1 MEKERTNVLFMH
13 VLSGVFIEKQII
25 EEMDSPFNF
34 NALLSLKEKMNSN
47 KKSSEEAKLS
57 FRLVLFL
64 SEHSKRVIYFDS
76 QQELESWYRVIIEA
90 QGKQTRKL
98 KDYYRIK
105 NHILG
110 EGSFG
115 KVYEGSCKMSGRK
128 VAIKTL
134 NKRGMDA
141 QDLEY
146 QMTEFGIL
154 LSCFCENVVEIID
167 VFEENPVIH
176 IVQELIDGVDLCTY
190 LKTTPRTEALV
201 KNIMQGIFKGVDY
214 LHSIGIAHRDIKLEN
229 IMITKDER
237 GRPLPKLIDFGLST
251 ILLKG

>member
-1 MEKERTNVLFMH
+1 MH

-110 EGSFG
+110 
-115 KVYEGSCKMSGRK
+115 
-128 VAIKTL
+128 
-134 NKRGMDA
+134 
-141 QDLEY
+141 
-146 QMTEFGIL
+146 
-154 LSCFCENVVEIID
+154 
-167 VFEENPVIH
+167 
-176 IVQELIDGVDLCTY
+176 
-190 LKTTPRTEALV
+190 
-201 KNIMQGIFKGVDY
+201 
-214 LHSIGIAHRDIKLEN
+214 
-229 IMITKDER
+229 
-237 GRPLPKLIDFGLST
+237 
-251 ILLKG
+251 